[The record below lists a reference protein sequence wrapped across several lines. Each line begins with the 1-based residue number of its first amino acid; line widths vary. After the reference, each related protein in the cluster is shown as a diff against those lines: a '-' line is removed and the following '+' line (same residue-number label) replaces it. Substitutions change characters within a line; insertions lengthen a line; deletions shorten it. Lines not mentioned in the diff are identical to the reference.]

1 MAETRSGA
9 VMFKSNPITLA
20 GPEIKPGATA
30 PDFAAVDSGLQPVKL
45 SGAKGKVVVLSSVP
59 SLETPVCDTETRR
72 FNQEADKLGGNV
84 EVWTISMDLP
94 FAQKRWCGAAGVT
107 HVKTLSDF
115 RDHSFSEN
123 YGVLIKD
130 GPLAGLTARA
140 VFVVGKDGKVAHA
153 EYVKEITTEPN
164 YEAAHQ
170 RRQEGG
176 RRLTAEP
183 RAAAPGPGLDWVFAA
198 RIDVGEALTVGQTPQ
213 GLRRVVPI
221 LGGSVEGPG
230 LRATVLAGRRG
241 LAARR
246 RRRDGAAQGALHAPR
261 RRRRPRLR
269 EERGHPARSARCP
282 GAARRRRTGETRP
295 STTSARR
302 RASRRAARASPGS
315 TTASS
320 SPPARARRGEC
331 SWTCSG
337 WRDGEEASMELH
349 EAMRTTFA
357 CRDFTGDPLPDE
369 TLFRILDRARF
380 APSGGNR
387 QGWRVIVVRDPAT
400 RKALADLTAPAAK
413 RYAAQQQAGENPV
426 EHRRPDARRR
436 GDRRAH
442 ARARS
447 G

>member
-164 YEAAHQ
+164 YEAA
-170 RRQEGG
+170 
-176 RRLTAEP
+176 
-183 RAAAPGPGLDWVFAA
+183 
-198 RIDVGEALTVGQTPQ
+198 I
-213 GLRRVVPI
+213 
-221 LGGSVEGPG
+221 S
-230 LRATVLAGRRG
+230 
-241 LAARR
+241 
-246 RRRDGAAQGALHAPR
+246 
-261 RRRRPRLR
+261 
-269 EERGHPARSARCP
+269 
-282 GAARRRRTGETRP
+282 
-295 STTSARR
+295 
-302 RASRRAARASPGS
+302 
-315 TTASS
+315 
-320 SPPARARRGEC
+320 
-331 SWTCSG
+331 
-337 WRDGEEASMELH
+337 
-349 EAMRTTFA
+349 
-357 CRDFTGDPLPDE
+357 
-369 TLFRILDRARF
+369 
-380 APSGGNR
+380 
-387 QGWRVIVVRDPAT
+387 
-400 RKALADLTAPAAK
+400 AAK
-413 RYAAQQQAGENPV
+413 KAAGA
-426 EHRRPDARRR
+426 
-436 GDRRAH
+436 
-442 ARARS
+442 
-447 G
+447 